1 MAKRDT
7 QAGLLAALRR
17 TPQAITTFPGE
28 LSSSLDAAPATV
40 AAPKARGGKA
50 VQFWLHDEDRKVIR
64 ELAAYLSSQGVRP
77 TDSLIVR
84 AALRL
89 VQGDAA
95 LVTAFREALAHDGRY
110 RPRPKADTTL

>member
-1 MAKRDT
+1 MAKRDSRGET
-7 QAGLLAALRR
+7 LLAALQRI
-17 TPQAITTFPGE
+17 PQGITAFPGGGPP
-28 LSSSLDAAPATV
+28 SATAPPAPA
-40 AAPKARGGKA
+40 PPARGGKA

-89 VQGDAA
+89 VQGDAS
-95 LVTAFREALAHDGRY
+95 LVNAFKEALAHDGRY
-110 RPRPKADTTL
+110 RPRARRPTTL